1 MLTKA
6 AFLASLERE
15 AAITKHLVSK
25 LDAGHLDHRFS
36 APQRSIGELLDYL
49 AVQLEGTVAWFL
61 HGNWDRWEQLENQ
74 VKGLTPSAFAAAM
87 DRQMA
92 AVRTL
97 LAPVSDAELATRRV
111 KTPAGDDI
119 ALGDALVEFT
129 LKFAV
134 AYKMQLFLQAK
145 HAGLS
150 SLGSHDL
157 WRGTDAPP
165 KE

>member
-6 AFLASLERE
+6 AFLASLDRE

-36 APQRSIGELLDYL
+36 AAQRSLGELLDYL
-49 AVQLEGTVAWFL
+49 AVQLEGCVAYFL
-61 HGNWDRWEQLENQ
+61 DGTWDRWEQLENEA
-74 VKGLTPSAFAAAM
+74 KGLTPSAFPAAM

-92 AVRTL
+92 AVHAR
-97 LAPVSDAELATRRV
+97 LAGVSDADLAGRLV
-111 KTPAGDDI
+111 KSPAGDDI
-119 ALGDALVEFT
+119 RLGEALVEFT

-145 HAGLS
+145 NAGLRDLAS
-150 SLGSHDL
+150 SNL
-157 WRGTDAPP
+157 WRGKDAPP
-165 KE
+165 KA